1 MDRNGQAILAANEI
15 NPNNLPWLQYVLRLI
30 SIEILAIYMVLY
42 VLNIEISYMSSSAIF
57 HFATSTDL

>member
-15 NPNNLPWLQYVLRLI
+15 NPNNLPWLKLLRLV

-42 VLNIEISYMSSSAIF
+42 VLNIEISYMCSSAIF
-57 HFATSTDL
+57 HIATSTDL